1 MFMKMK
7 SALGRAALEEITEQT
22 PEGVE
27 EKEKQEQ
34 APEAG
39 APAEGADATAP
50 AEGGAEGGE
59 TGEGGAS
66 DEGAAPEGEAAS
78 ADAGA
83 DEQAPA
89 EGGETEGQK
98 ADADDA
104 AATSTAADDVES
116 NEAPEIGEEVE
127 GGETAEVIAEEM
139 QEVEETSEKVD
150 GAAEDLEKLQ
160 QATESLNTTI
170 DILNA
175 SMQRGGLDPYGS
187 ALLRQNLKMS
197 LESIGQDSGAILL
210 PALEDADSPSSRM
223 GMVGDAVEAI
233 KRFLA
238 RIAKAIA
245 DGFKKF
251 VSWLGEVWG
260 KLTDAFARL
269 KSRAEKLKAMAKG
282 AEMTDTIT
290 SKGVLKAFVF
300 GAQKVDDFSKAATE
314 YCEAAKVLGDASTY
328 DSYISAL
335 QAIEKGVKDN
345 KSAEE
350 IEVAANAELKKMY
363 DKIKGVSKRYL
374 IIFNESYVRGA
385 ASSASGGANMAMSAP
400 GARVTMIWTPTSLK
414 EIGGLASANAPTST
428 NESTLPEKALDEKQA
443 IALCD
448 KVIATCDWFQ
458 KAAKGNKESA
468 AKFAEEVKKQ
478 SDTIMVHVN
487 AAIDANKEPGDQS
500 VFRSVGNWVSRATYS
515 LPKIPCFTVT
525 RAAPGALSSI
535 LDVVAASIKKAGG
548 KEAGATSGA
557 VATV

>member
-50 AEGGAEGGE
+50 AEGGE
-59 TGEGGAS
+59 TG
-66 DEGAAPEGEAAS
+66 EGAAPEGEAAG

-83 DEQAPA
+83 GEQAPA

-104 AATSTAADDVES
+104 AETSTAADDVES

-127 GGETAEVIAEEM
+127 GGETAEVIADEM

-160 QATESLNTTI
+160 QATESLSTTI

-197 LESIGQDSGAILL
+197 LESIGQDSNAILL

-290 SKGVLKAFVF
+290 SKGVLKAFMF
-300 GAQKVDDFSKAATE
+300 GNEKVDDFTKAATE

-328 DSYISAL
+328 DGYLNAL
-335 QAIEKGVKDN
+335 SAIEKAVKDN
-345 KSAEE
+345 KSSEE
-350 IEVAANAELKKMY
+350 VSVAANAELKKMY
-363 DKIKGVSKRYL
+363 DKIKSATSRY
-374 IIFNESYVRGA
+374 IYIFGETMVRGSG
-385 ASSASGGANMAMSAP
+385 ASSSGGARMVLEGP
-400 GARVTMIWTPTSLK
+400 GSRVTVIWTPTTLE
-414 EIGGLASANAPTST
+414 EIGGLSSTEASVVSKMDF
-428 NESTLPEKALDEKQA
+428 ESMKALDEKQA
-443 IALCD
+443 ISLCD
-448 KVIATCDWFQ
+448 KVISTCDWFQ
-458 KAAKGNKESA
+458 QAAKSNKQSA
-468 AKFAEEVKKQ
+468 SKFAEEVKKQ
-478 SDTIMVHVN
+478 ADTIMVHVN
-487 AAIDANKEPGDQS
+487 AAIEADGGKNQS
-500 VFRSVGNWVSRATYS
+500 TARSVANWVARTTYS
-515 LPKIPCFTVT
+515 LPKIPCFTVS
-525 RAAPGALSSI
+525 RSAPGSLSSI

-548 KEAGATSGA
+548 KENA
-557 VATV
+557 VAKA